1 MLKVFVDAIVVSLVV
16 ANVDICGWFVMLVSE
31 IAARGVDC
39 NGATFVE
46 ATEVLLKDVVIVL
59 AIDGELIAIVVRT
72 IDVVG
77 TVFVVW

>member
-1 MLKVFVDAIVVSLVV
+1 
-16 ANVDICGWFVMLVSE
+16 MLVSE

-77 TVFVVW
+77 TVFVV